1 MLQKQEPFDP
11 EMMVS
16 FGDFFETNLP
26 IDRSEIQRRDAA
38 VLEDLSL

>member
-1 MLQKQEPFDP
+1 MAQPAMLQNQEPADP

-26 IDRSEIQRRDAA
+26 IDRSVI
-38 VLEDLSL
+38 